1 MASDAVFGEVPPGA
15 LWASGLTP
23 RVWGVFQSR
32 GGALAASEDDARLQV
47 TDDSGGV
54 REPAPSAQVALPRQL
69 RAALAPLVGRQAS
82 RWSRGCRGDRAGRVG
97 GAEPSGSPA
106 AARVSGLELGGS
118 GSPGCARG
126 RRVLGQ
132 REVAVAPR
140 GESGEPGTRRLSA
153 RPPESSGGELHS
165 PGLRAPLSQPRWTDC
180 GRAVALGGP
189 YCPESAESPARASV
203 ASTRS
208 RADGGRAPR
217 GPGMTCRGS
226 PLAPLLFLSLHG
238 E

>member
-97 GAEPSGSPA
+97 GAEPSGSRA

-153 RPPESSGGELHS
+153 RPPESSGGGSCTRLVC
-165 PGLRAPLSQPRWTDC
+165 APH
-180 GRAVALGGP
+180 
-189 YCPESAESPARASV
+189 CPSPAGRTAAGRWLWEV
-203 ASTRS
+203 RTAP
-208 RADGGRAPR
+208 RAPR
-217 GPGMTCRGS
+217 ARPAPPLPRRGAGRTAGALPAAPG
-226 PLAPLLFLSLHG
+226 
-238 E
+238 

>member
-153 RPPESSGGELHS
+153 RPPESSGGGVALAWS
-165 PGLRAPLSQPRWTDC
+165 ARPTVPAPLDGLRPGGGSGRSVLPRERREPGPRLRCLDEEPGGRRARSPRPRDDLSGLSSGAFAVPLSAW
-180 GRAVALGGP
+180 
-189 YCPESAESPARASV
+189 
-203 ASTRS
+203 
-208 RADGGRAPR
+208 
-217 GPGMTCRGS
+217 
-226 PLAPLLFLSLHG
+226 
-238 E
+238 